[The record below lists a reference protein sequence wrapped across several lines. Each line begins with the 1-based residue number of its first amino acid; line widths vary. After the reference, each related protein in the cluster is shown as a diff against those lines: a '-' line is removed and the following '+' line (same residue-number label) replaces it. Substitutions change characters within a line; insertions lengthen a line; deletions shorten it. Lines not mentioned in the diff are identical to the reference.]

1 LRTPPEISG
10 NDLVTCLCRHW
21 DYHFIKQIGR
31 HIRLET
37 LNPRFQRVTIPLNG
51 KINGGLASIILKTVA
66 AHKRVEVGN
75 ILDTL

>member
-10 NDLVTCLCRHW
+10 NDLVACLCRHW

-51 KINGGLASIILKTVA
+51 KINAGLVAVILKTVA
-66 AHKRVEVGN
+66 AHKRVEVGT
-75 ILDTL
+75 ILDSL